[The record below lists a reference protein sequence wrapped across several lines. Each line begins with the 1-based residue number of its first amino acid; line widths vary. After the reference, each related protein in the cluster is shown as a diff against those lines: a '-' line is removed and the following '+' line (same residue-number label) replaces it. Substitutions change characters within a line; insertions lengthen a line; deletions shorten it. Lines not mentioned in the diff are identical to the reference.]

1 MSKNTLAE
9 CQARIKE
16 LQAARDMEISALE
29 AALPLD
35 AEAIRKADEA
45 LEAATVNNDIEA
57 FSAAKDAKR
66 NALDMQE
73 MHRRRLDAFR
83 TRPQIQPDEYKK
95 ISEELL
101 KDAAEKEEALKKKLV
116 NLYEDAASA
125 GQQLKEYEVQVNE
138 ALRTLQSDLNRDA
151 DRPKDR
157 EGKPISGTDT
167 RVMMNRSI
175 EWSRAGLRMTQ
186 YKEYTGNDTEEK
198 EIKKWI

>member
-1 MSKNTLAE
+1 MSKTTLAE

-45 LEAATVNNDIEA
+45 LETATVNNDIEA

-116 NLYEDAASA
+116 KLYEEAAGA
-125 GQQLKEYEVQVNE
+125 GQSLKEYEIQINE
-138 ALRTLQSDLNRDA
+138 ALRALQSDLNRDA
-151 DRPKDR
+151 DRPKSS
-157 EGKPISGTDT
+157 EGKPISGTET
-167 RVMMNRSI
+167 RVTMNRSI

-186 YKEYTGNDTEEK
+186 YKEVTGVETEER
-198 EIKKWI
+198 EAKKWI

>member
-66 NALDMQE
+66 NALDLQE

-95 ISEELL
+95 ISAELL

-116 NLYEDAASA
+116 NLYEEAAGA
-125 GQQLKEYEVQVNE
+125 GQKLKEYEVQVNE
-138 ALRTLQSDLNRDA
+138 ALRALQSDLNRDA

-157 EGKPISGTDT
+157 EEKPISGTET
-167 RVMMNRSI
+167 RVTMNRSI

-186 YKEYTGNDTEEK
+186 YKEFTGVETEEREAK
-198 EIKKWI
+198 RWI

>member
-57 FSAAKDAKR
+57 CSAAKDAKR
-66 NALDMQE
+66 NALDLQE

-95 ISEELL
+95 ISAELL

-116 NLYEDAASA
+116 NLYEEAAGA
-125 GQQLKEYEVQVNE
+125 GQKLKEYEVQVNE
-138 ALRTLQSDLNRDA
+138 ALRALQSDLNRDA

-157 EGKPISGTDT
+157 EEKPISGTET
-167 RVMMNRSI
+167 RVTMNRSI

-186 YKEYTGNDTEEK
+186 YKEFTGVETEEREAK
-198 EIKKWI
+198 RWI

>member
-35 AEAIRKADEA
+35 AESIRKADEA

-95 ISEELL
+95 ISAELL

-116 NLYEDAASA
+116 KLYEDAAGA

-138 ALRTLQSDLNRDA
+138 ALRALQSDLNRDA
-151 DRPKDR
+151 DRPKDGD
-157 EGKPISGTDT
+157 GKPISGTET
-167 RVMMNRSI
+167 RVTMNRSI

-186 YKEYTGNDTEEK
+186 YKEFTGVETEEREAK
-198 EIKKWI
+198 RWI

>member
-116 NLYEDAASA
+116 NLYEEAAGA
-125 GQQLKEYEVQVNE
+125 GQKLKEYEVQVNE
-138 ALRTLQSDLNRDA
+138 ALRALQSDLNRDA

-157 EGKPISGTDT
+157 EEKPISGTET
-167 RVMMNRSI
+167 RVTMNRSI

-186 YKEYTGNDTEEK
+186 YKEFTGVETEEREAK
-198 EIKKWI
+198 RWI